1 MGKATAAQ
9 LPDPIRQAKAD
20 ILPQDLLSWYDRH
33 RRDLPW
39 RSQPGETP
47 DPYRVWLSEIMLQQT
62 TVAAVKPYYE
72 RFLARFPTVE
82 ALAEAPSEAVMQ
94 AWAGLGYYAR
104 ARNLHACAKAVVEQ
118 HGGRFPETEAGL
130 RMLPGLGSYTAAAVA
145 AIAFGERAAA
155 VDGNVERVATRLF
168 AIEDPLPV
176 AKPLI
181 RALVEPL
188 VPIDRPGDFAQAL
201 MDLGATICTPRR
213 PACAICPWMVPC
225 AARAAG
231 LQETF
236 PRKQVKVRNP
246 LRRGAAFVVLRS
258 DDAVLLRTRPLEG
271 LLGGMAEPPTSAWEP
286 DYDPARAMLDAPIE
300 ARWTRLPGVVRHSFT
315 HFPLELTVMLARVRG
330 SIAAPE
336 GMRWTPRRDLAGEPL
351 PGVMRKVLSHALDS
365 LDPRRQADG
374 SPGAGGRRTSA
385 KRGPTSSP

>member
-1 MGKATAAQ
+1 
-9 LPDPIRQAKAD
+9 
-20 ILPQDLLSWYDRH
+20 
-33 RRDLPW
+33 
-39 RSQPGETP
+39 
-47 DPYRVWLSEIMLQQT
+47 
-62 TVAAVKPYYE
+62 
-72 RFLARFPTVE
+72 
-82 ALAEAPSEAVMQ
+82 MQ

-104 ARNLHACAKAVVEQ
+104 ARNLHACAKAVVER

-130 RMLPGLGSYTAAAVA
+130 RTLPGLGAYTAAAVA

-168 AIEDPLPV
+168 AVDDPLPA

-188 VPIDRPGDFAQAL
+188 VPVDRPGDFAQAL

-213 PACAICPWMVPC
+213 PACAICPWMMPC
-225 AARAAG
+225 EARAAG

-236 PRKQVKVRNP
+236 PRKQEKVRNP

-258 DDAVLLRTRPLEG
+258 DDLVLLRTRPLEG
-271 LLGGMAEPPTSAWEP
+271 LLGGLAEPPTSAWEP

-300 ARWTRLPGVVRHSFT
+300 ARWTRLPGVVRHTFT

-330 SIAAPE
+330 SVEAPE
-336 GMRWTPRRDLAGEPL
+336 GMRWTPRRDLEGEPL
-351 PGVMRKVLSHALDS
+351 PGVMRKVLAHALDG
-365 LDPRRQADG
+365 LDPRRQAG
-374 SPGAGGRRTSA
+374 GPPKAGGRRTSS
-385 KRGPTSSP
+385 RGRPT